1 MDRWEEK
8 ENRRFLRA
16 GTIAAA
22 ALNATAIVDQ
32 FLGAKRHDFFTAN
45 SFFKLPHPPA
55 PKKNLLANAQKF
67 FGVVNLQ
74 HKRRQQRA
82 KRSA

>member
-45 SFFKLPHPPA
+45 SFFKLPQPPQ
-55 PKKNLLANAQKF
+55 PKKNLVAAAEKF
-67 FGVVNLQ
+67 FGVVNLRN
-74 HKRRQQRA
+74 KRRERA